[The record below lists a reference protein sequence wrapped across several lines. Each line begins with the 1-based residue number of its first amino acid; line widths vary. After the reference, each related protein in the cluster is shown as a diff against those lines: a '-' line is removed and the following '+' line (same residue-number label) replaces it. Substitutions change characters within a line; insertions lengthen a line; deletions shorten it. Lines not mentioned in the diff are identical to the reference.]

1 MHLGGMNSS
10 TVLKHRRVL
19 IAAIAGALAVVVL
32 AGIGIYGLIRG
43 PHTSSPDPE
52 PSGQTD
58 TVAPS
63 PRHPA
68 TRTGPNE
75 IRDTTR
81 AENFARD
88 VAVALFTWDTASG
101 YQSSEYA
108 QVIVDVG
115 DPTGTETAGL
125 AADVRTY
132 LPSPD
137 QWAQLRTHQTS
148 QWLTIDDL
156 YRPAAWADAEAQAAS
171 GQLLPGTT
179 AFTVTGTRHREGIWG
194 TEPVESSRPVA
205 FTMFITCQPTF
216 DHCRLLRLS
225 RVDEPLT

>member
-1 MHLGGMNSS
+1 MHLEDMNAS
-10 TVLKHRRVL
+10 TTSKHRRVL
-19 IAAIAGALAVVVL
+19 MAAIAGALAVLVL

-43 PHTSSPDPE
+43 PHTNSPD
-52 PSGQTD
+52 SDAAGQAD

-63 PRHPA
+63 ARPQATQAGPHP
-68 TRTGPNE
+68 

-81 AENFARD
+81 AELFARD
-88 VAVALFTWDTASG
+88 VATALFTWDTTSG

-108 QVIVDVG
+108 QVIVNVG
-115 DPTGTETAGL
+115 DPSGVETAGL

-132 LPSPD
+132 LPSPE

-148 QWLTIDDL
+148 QWLTIKNL
-156 YRPAAWADAEAQAAS
+156 AVPESWADAEAQAAP

-179 AFTVTGTRHREGIWG
+179 AYTMTGTRHREGTWG
-194 TEPVESSRPVA
+194 TEPVESTRPVA

-216 DHCRLLRLS
+216 DHCSLLRLS

>member
-10 TVLKHRRVL
+10 TFLKHRRVL
-19 IAAIAGALAVVVL
+19 IAAIAGALAVVAL

-43 PHTSSPDPE
+43 PHPSNPDPE

-68 TRTGPNE
+68 TRTGPNK

-132 LPSPD
+132 LPSPE

-148 QWLTIDDL
+148 QRLTIDDL
-156 YRPAAWADAEAQAAS
+156 YRPAAWADAEAQAAPA
-171 GQLLPGTT
+171 QLLPGTT
-179 AFTVTGTRHREGIWG
+179 AYTVTGTRHREGIWG

>member
-1 MHLGGMNSS
+1 MHLGSMNSS

-43 PHTSSPDPE
+43 PHTSNPDPE
-52 PSGQTD
+52 PTGQTD

-68 TRTGPNE
+68 TQTGPNE

-81 AENFARD
+81 AEDFARD
-88 VAVALFTWDTASG
+88 VAPALFTWYTASG
-101 YQSSEYA
+101 YQPSEYA

-132 LPSPD
+132 LPSPE

-156 YRPAAWADAEAQAAS
+156 YIPAAWADAEAQAAP
-171 GQLLPGTT
+171 GQLLPGTIAYT
-179 AFTVTGTRHREGIWG
+179 LMGTRHREGIWG

-225 RVDEPLT
+225 RIDEPLR

>member
-1 MHLGGMNSS
+1 MNSS
-10 TVLKHRRVL
+10 TGLKHRRVL

-43 PHTSSPDPE
+43 PHTHGPDPE
-52 PSGQTD
+52 PTGQTD

-68 TRTGPNE
+68 TQTGPNE
-75 IRDTTR
+75 IHDTTR
-81 AENFARD
+81 AEDFARD
-88 VAVALFTWDTASG
+88 VALALFTWDTASG
-101 YQSSEYA
+101 YQPSEYA
-108 QVIVDVG
+108 QLIVDVG

-132 LPSPD
+132 LPSPE
-137 QWAQLRTHQTS
+137 QWAQLRTLQTS

-156 YRPAAWADAEAQAAS
+156 YVPAAWADAEAQAAP

-179 AFTVTGTRHREGIWG
+179 AYTVTGTRHREGIWG

-225 RVDEPLT
+225 RIDEPLT

>member
-1 MHLGGMNSS
+1 MNSS

-81 AENFARD
+81 AENFEIGRASCRARGEIC
-88 VAVALFTWDTASG
+88 ARRG
-101 YQSSEYA
+101 
-108 QVIVDVG
+108 
-115 DPTGTETAGL
+115 
-125 AADVRTY
+125 
-132 LPSPD
+132 
-137 QWAQLRTHQTS
+137 
-148 QWLTIDDL
+148 
-156 YRPAAWADAEAQAAS
+156 
-171 GQLLPGTT
+171 
-179 AFTVTGTRHREGIWG
+179 
-194 TEPVESSRPVA
+194 
-205 FTMFITCQPTF
+205 
-216 DHCRLLRLS
+216 
-225 RVDEPLT
+225 

>member
-1 MHLGGMNSS
+1 MNSS
-10 TVLKHRRVL
+10 TVSKHRRVL

-32 AGIGIYGLIRG
+32 AGIGVYGLISG
-43 PHTSSPDPE
+43 PHTSSRDPE
-52 PSGQTD
+52 PTGQTD

-63 PRHPA
+63 LRPW
-68 TRTGPNE
+68 TTQTGPHP

-81 AENFARD
+81 ADLFARN
-88 VAVALFTWDTASG
+88 VATALFTWDTTSG

-108 QVIVDVG
+108 QRIVDVG
-115 DPTGTETAGL
+115 GPTGTETAGL

-132 LPSPD
+132 LPSPQ
-137 QWAQLRTHQTS
+137 QWAQLRTHRTS

-156 YRPAAWADAEAQAAS
+156 YVPATWADAEAQAAP

-179 AFTVTGTRHREGIWG
+179 AYTVTGTRHRDGIWG

-225 RVDEPLT
+225 RIDEPLT

>member
-1 MHLGGMNSS
+1 MKSS
-10 TVLKHRRVL
+10 TSLKHRRVL

-43 PHTSSPDPE
+43 PHTSNPDPE

-68 TRTGPNE
+68 TQTGPNE

-81 AENFARD
+81 AEDFARD
-88 VAVALFTWDTASG
+88 VALALFTWDTASG
-101 YQSSEYA
+101 YQPSEYA

-115 DPTGTETAGL
+115 DPTGTGTAGL

-132 LPSPD
+132 LPSPE

-148 QWLTIDDL
+148 QWLTIHDL
-156 YRPAAWADAEAQAAS
+156 YIPAAWADAEAQAAP
-171 GQLLPGTT
+171 GQLLPGTIAYT
-179 AFTVTGTRHREGIWG
+179 LMGTRHREGIWG
-194 TEPVESSRPVA
+194 TEPVESSRSVA
-205 FTMFITCQPTF
+205 FTM
-216 DHCRLLRLS
+216 
-225 RVDEPLT
+225 

>member
-1 MHLGGMNSS
+1 MNSS
-10 TVLKHRRVL
+10 TVFKHRRLL
-19 IAAIAGALAVVVL
+19 IAAIASALAFVLL

-52 PSGQTD
+52 PTDQTD
-58 TVAPS
+58 TAAPS
-63 PRHPA
+63 PRHPM
-68 TRTGPNE
+68 TQTGPHQ
-75 IRDTTR
+75 IHDTTR

-88 VAVALFTWDTASG
+88 VALALFTWDTASG
-101 YQSSEYA
+101 YQPSEYA

-132 LPSPD
+132 LPSPE

-148 QWLTIDDL
+148 QRLTIDDL
-156 YRPAAWADAEAQAAS
+156 YIPAAWADAEAQAAPA
-171 GQLLPGTT
+171 QLLPGTT
-179 AFTVTGTRHREGIWG
+179 AYTVTGTRHREGIWG

>member
-1 MHLGGMNSS
+1 MNSS
-10 TVLKHRRVL
+10 TFLKHRRVL
-19 IAAIAGALAVVVL
+19 IAAIAGALAVVAL

-43 PHTSSPDPE
+43 PHPSNPDPE

-68 TRTGPNE
+68 TRTGPNK

-132 LPSPD
+132 LPSPE

-148 QWLTIDDL
+148 QRLTIDDL
-156 YRPAAWADAEAQAAS
+156 YRPAAWADAEAQAAPA
-171 GQLLPGTT
+171 QLLPGTT
-179 AFTVTGTRHREGIWG
+179 AYTVTGTRHREGIWG